1 MAAPTIPVSA
11 EENLRDLIEIKEHLL
26 GMPIQEELTALR
38 FRVDIPEAENDSL
51 RAMIRTMEV
60 IETVTRNHERLARI
74 EIGRQLASV
83 QEFHRPDQ
91 EDFKKLK
98 ELV

>member
-1 MAAPTIPVSA
+1 MSAPTIPVSV
-11 EENLRDLIEIKEHLL
+11 EENLGDPIKIRVDFVYLAPVAVEHLL

-83 QEFHRPDQ
+83 
-91 EDFKKLK
+91 
-98 ELV
+98 